1 MNKDAIVR
9 VRLAIA
15 RAIEKF
21 PFMVEAFLRLRLVRA
36 VHMPGVM
43 ATDKFFNLYINE
55 DLLDAFSDAEL
66 ISVVFHEV
74 LHNVL
79 LHFKRLKRY
88 PVFIANIAADLEINQ
103 CYENY
108 DIVVPNGAI
117 LPEMLGLKR
126 GEIAEYYAEELM
138 KAAKAVCFGDCFKCK
153 KHLKKGYYPY
163 PENGVNLKPS
173 FGLGSSAHGRK
184 APWEKFDHQDK
195 SENCSESELDSF
207 AERIYNESKI
217 AGSLPGFLERSFNQ
231 ATSSKINW
239 QRELLLYL
247 RAVLEDVRRKAQD
260 YTRLK
265 LSKKSYYT
273 NMIYPGTTGFKLTF
287 GILVD
292 TSGSM
297 TEDELSSIMEEIKNL
312 LVYSGF
318 EAIVWS
324 GDTLITTVTAVKKW
338 YELGKVRLVGGG
350 GTAMDSCLKEIAE
363 SKIELRCV
371 LVFTDGYTSWN
382 DSNPF
387 GKSTPVVVVLTN
399 PYTREAIPKW
409 VSKTI
414 IIPKTNSST
423 RWKKC
428 LLQNSLRMLQSS

>member
-1 MNKDAIVR
+1 
-9 VRLAIA
+9 
-15 RAIEKF
+15 
-21 PFMVEAFLRLRLVRA
+21 
-36 VHMPGVM
+36 
-43 ATDKFFNLYINE
+43 
-55 DLLDAFSDAEL
+55 
-66 ISVVFHEV
+66 
-74 LHNVL
+74 
-79 LHFKRLKRY
+79 
-88 PVFIANIAADLEINQ
+88 
-103 CYENY
+103 
-108 DIVVPNGAI
+108 
-117 LPEMLGLKR
+117 
-126 GEIAEYYAEELM
+126 
-138 KAAKAVCFGDCFKCK
+138 
-153 KHLKKGYYPY
+153 
-163 PENGVNLKPS
+163 
-173 FGLGSSAHGRK
+173 
-184 APWEKFDHQDK
+184 
-195 SENCSESELDSF
+195 
-207 AERIYNESKI
+207 
-217 AGSLPGFLERSFNQ
+217 
-231 ATSSKINW
+231 
-239 QRELLLYL
+239 
-247 RAVLEDVRRKAQD
+247 AVLEDVRRKAQD

-273 NMIYPGTTGFKLTF
+273 NIIYPGTTGFKLTF

>member
-1 MNKDAIVR
+1 MNKDALVR

-36 VHMPGVM
+36 AHMPGVM

-66 ISVVFHEV
+66 ISIVFHEV

-88 PVFIANIAADLEINQ
+88 PVVIANIAADLEINQ

-108 DIVVPNGAI
+108 DVVVPNGAI
-117 LPEMLGLKR
+117 LPEVLGLKR

-138 KAAKAVCFGDCFKCK
+138 KRKKVICLGDCFKCK
-153 KHLKKGYYPY
+153 KHFKEGYYPY

-184 APWEKFDHQDK
+184 APWEKFDQQDK
-195 SENCSESELDSF
+195 SENCSGLELENL
-207 AERIYNESKI
+207 AERIYNESKK

-247 RAVLEDVRRKAQD
+247 RSVLEDVRRKAQD

-273 NMIYPGTTGFKLTF
+273 NIIYPGTTGFKQTF
-287 GILVD
+287 GILID

-297 TEDELSSIMEEIKNL
+297 TKDELSSIMAEIKNL
-312 LVYSGF
+312 LAYSGF

-324 GDTLITTVTAVKKW
+324 GDTCITTVTAVKKW

-350 GTAMDSCLKEIAE
+350 GTAMDSCLKEIAK
-363 SKIELRCV
+363 SKIHLSCV
-371 LVFTDGYTSWN
+371 LVFTDGYTFWN

-387 GKSTPVVVVLTN
+387 GKSTPVIVVLTD
-399 PYTREAIPKW
+399 PYTRKAVPKW

-414 IIPKTNSST
+414 ILPKTNPST
-423 RWKKC
+423 RGKNVCFKIH
-428 LLQNSLRMLQSS
+428 